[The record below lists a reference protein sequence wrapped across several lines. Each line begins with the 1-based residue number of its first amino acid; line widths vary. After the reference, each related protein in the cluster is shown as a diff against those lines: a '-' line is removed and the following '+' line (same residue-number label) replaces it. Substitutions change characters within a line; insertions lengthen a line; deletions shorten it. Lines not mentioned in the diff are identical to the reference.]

1 MNPTG
6 TPKVIINTTS
16 GNLLRQVPVLDTVAG
31 IIGTAKTPELIGK
44 INTIYSYDDA
54 LTKGYTEENEP
65 FLHHQIKHFYNELG
79 GHQELWVQGVEDTM
93 TMAQMLTSTN
103 SNGLKKLLTLSQGRV
118 NLVFACRQPDD
129 SYNSGSEFLDTDVKQ
144 AVTQSKALCEYQ
156 QSINRPVRLLI
167 EGRIN
172 DVSVNPFYKP
182 IEGENTYVGVV
193 IGGDKNDGSALG
205 TLALA
210 RACKYGAHIKLGNG
224 QNGVLSLTQAYI
236 GNKKLEEFSPTELDN
251 LTDAGYIL
259 MHRREGSA
267 GYYFSVD
274 KMAGKDDFHILA
286 HGRIIDK
293 AQRIA
298 AATTT
303 PFLETS
309 VRIDTNG
316 NILESDAKYIEE
328 LIKAQ
333 IIAQMSEQISGVEVI
348 VPIEQD
354 LINTSKLQVQ
364 IKIQPLG
371 YLTWIVVT
379 LGLTKTI

>member
-31 IIGTAKTPELIGK
+31 IIGTAKTTELIGK
-44 INTIYSYDDA
+44 VNTIYSYDDA
-54 LTKGYTEENEP
+54 LVKGYTQENEP
-65 FLHHQIKHFYNELG
+65 FLHHQIKLFYDELG

-93 TMAQMLTSTN
+93 TMTQMLTATN
-103 SNGLKKLLTLSQGRV
+103 ENGLKKLLTLSGGRV
-118 NLVFACRQPDD
+118 NFVFICRQPDE
-129 SYNSGSEFLDTDVKQ
+129 SYNAGSEFLDTDVKD
-144 AVTQSKALCEYQ
+144 AVISSKALCQYQ
-156 QSINRPVRLLI
+156 QSINRPIRLLI

-172 DVSVNPFYKP
+172 DVSANPYYQP
-182 IEGENTYVGVV
+182 IEGENTFVGVV
-193 IGGDKNDGSALG
+193 IGGDKNDGSASG

-236 GNKKLEEFSPTELDN
+236 GNKKLEEFTPTELDN
-251 LTDAGYIL
+251 LTNAGYIIL
-259 MHRREGSA
+259 HRREGTA

-309 VRIDTNG
+309 VRIDKNG
-316 NILESDAKYIEE
+316 HILESDAKYIEE
-328 LIKAQ
+328 LIKSQ
-333 IIAQMSEQISGVEVI
+333 ILTQMSEQISGVEVI
-348 VPIEQD
+348 VPVEQD

-364 IKIQPLG
+364 IKVQPLG

-379 LGLTKTI
+379 LGLTKNL